1 MPYLEETYDIVVVGA
16 GHAGCEAALACARLG
31 LETVM
36 FTVSVDSIALMPC
49 NPNIGGSSK
58 GHLVRELDAL
68 GGEMGKN
75 IDKTFIQSKMLN
87 DSKGPAVHSLRA
99 QADKQEY
106 SKAMRMTLEETEHLT
121 IRQAEVSEI
130 LAENGKITGVKT
142 CSGAV
147 YHCKAVVLA
156 TGTYLNARCIYGEVS
171 NPTGPNG
178 LQAANHLTDSLKSHG
193 IEMFR
198 FKTGTPAR
206 VDKRSI
212 DFSKMEEQKG
222 DERIVPF
229 SFSTDPDSIQKEQVS
244 CWLAYTRPET
254 HEIIRANL
262 DRSPLFSGAIEG
274 TGPRYCPS
282 IEDKVV
288 KFPDK
293 DRHQV
298 FVEPEGLYTNEMY
311 LGGMSS
317 SLPEDVQYA
326 MYRSVPG
333 LENVKIV
340 RNAYA
345 IEYDCINSC
354 QLKATLEFKAIEG
367 LFSGGQFNGSSGYE
381 EAAVQG
387 FMAGVNAAMKVMG
400 REPYVLDRSQ
410 AYIGVLIDDLV
421 TKENQEPYRMMTS
434 RAEYRLLLRQD
445 NADLRLRKIGYE
457 IGLVDDATYQKVL
470 EKEDNIKKEVER
482 LEKTTIGANK
492 TVQEF
497 LEAHGSTPLKTGATM
512 AELVRRPE
520 LNYVMLSEIDP
531 ERPKLSADT
540 AEQVNINIKYEGY
553 IKRQQQ
559 QVSQFKKLES
569 KKLDVNFDYS
579 TVHSLRKEAVQKL
592 NLYKPMSIGQA
603 SRISGVSPA
612 DISVLLVHL
621 EQLRHQKKQEQV
633 ELSGEETAKQAAKQK
648 TEENKE
654 PMSEETV

>member
-1 MPYLEETYDIVVVGA
+1 MPNLEETYDIVVVGA

-31 LETVM
+31 LETIL
-36 FTVSVDSIALMPC
+36 FTISIDSVALMPC

-87 DSKGPAVHSLRA
+87 ESKGPAVHSLRA
-99 QADKQEY
+99 QADKQDY
-106 SKAMRMTLEETEHLT
+106 SRQMRKTLENTEHLT
-121 IRQAEVSEI
+121 LRQAEVSEI
-130 LAENGKITGVKT
+130 LAENGKIKGVKT
-142 CSGAV
+142 FSGAV
-147 YHCKAVVLA
+147 YHSKAVVLA
-156 TGTYLNARCIYGEVS
+156 TGTYLNARCIYGDVS

-178 LQAANHLTDSLKSHG
+178 LQAAIHLTDSLKSCG

-212 DFSKMEEQKG
+212 DFTKMEEQFG
-222 DERIVPF
+222 DSRIVPF
-229 SFSTDPDSIQKEQVS
+229 SFSTDSESVQKEQVS
-244 CWLAYTRPET
+244 CWLTYTNEKT
-254 HEIIRANL
+254 HGIIRENL

-293 DRHQV
+293 ERHQV
-298 FVEPEGLYTNEMY
+298 FIEPEGLYTNEMY

-326 MYRSVPG
+326 MYRTVPG
-333 LENVKIV
+333 LEHVKIV

-345 IEYDCINSC
+345 IEYDCINSR
-354 QLKATLEFKAIEG
+354 QLNATLEFKKIEG

-381 EAAVQG
+381 EAAAQG
-387 FMAGVNAAMKVMG
+387 FMAGVNAAMKVLE
-400 REPYVLDRSQ
+400 REYVVLDRSQ

-421 TKENQEPYRMMTS
+421 TKENHEPYRMMTS

-445 NADLRLRKIGYE
+445 NADLRLRSIGHE
-457 IGLVDDATYQKVL
+457 IGLVSDEEFEKTLQK
-470 EKEDNIKKEVER
+470 EKDIETEIQR
-482 LEKTTIGANK
+482 LEHTNIGANRI
-492 TVQEF
+492 VQEF
-497 LEAHGSTPLKTGATM
+497 LERHGSTPLKTGATL

-520 LNYVMLSEIDP
+520 LDYFLLEELD
-531 ERPKLSADT
+531 EKRPDLPRDT
-540 AEQVNINIKYEGY
+540 KEQVNINIKYEGY
-553 IKRQQQ
+553 IRRQKQ
-559 QVSQFKKLES
+559 QVAQFKKLER
-569 KKLDVNFDYS
+569 KKLDVNFDY
-579 TVHSLRKEAVQKL
+579 TLVKGLRKEAIQKL
-592 NLYKPMSIGQA
+592 NIYKPMSIGQA

-612 DISVLLVHL
+612 DISVLLVYL
-621 EQLRHQKKQEQV
+621 EQLRY
-633 ELSGEETAKQAAKQK
+633 SGTSSPDRV
-648 TEENKE
+648 N
-654 PMSEETV
+654 

>member
-1 MPYLEETYDIVVVGA
+1 MPNLEETYDIVVVGA

-31 LETVM
+31 LETIL
-36 FTVSVDSIALMPC
+36 FTISIDSVALMPC

-87 DSKGPAVHSLRA
+87 ESKGPAVHSLRA
-99 QADKQEY
+99 QADKQDY
-106 SKAMRMTLEETEHLT
+106 SRQMRKTLENTEHLT
-121 IRQAEVSEI
+121 LRQVEVSEI
-130 LAENGKITGVKT
+130 LAENGKIKGVKT
-142 CSGAV
+142 FSGAV
-147 YHCKAVVLA
+147 YHSKAVVLA
-156 TGTYLNARCIYGEVS
+156 TGTYLNARCIYGDVS

-178 LQAANHLTDSLKSHG
+178 LQAAIHLTDSLKSCG

-212 DFSKMEEQKG
+212 DFTKMEEQFG
-222 DERIVPF
+222 DSRIVPF
-229 SFSTDPDSIQKEQVS
+229 SFSTDSESVQKEQVS
-244 CWLAYTRPET
+244 CWLTYTNEKT
-254 HEIIRANL
+254 HGIIRENL

-293 DRHQV
+293 ERHQV
-298 FVEPEGLYTNEMY
+298 FIEPEGLYTNEMY

-326 MYRSVPG
+326 MYRTVPG
-333 LENVKIV
+333 LEHVKIV

-345 IEYDCINSC
+345 IEYDCINSR
-354 QLKATLEFKAIEG
+354 QLNATLEFKKIEG

-381 EAAVQG
+381 EAAAQG
-387 FMAGVNAAMKVMG
+387 FMAGVNAAMKVLE
-400 REPYVLDRSQ
+400 REYVVLDRSQ

-421 TKENQEPYRMMTS
+421 TKENHEPYRMMTS

-445 NADLRLRKIGYE
+445 NADLRLRSIGHE
-457 IGLVDDATYQKVL
+457 IGLVSDEEFEKTLQK
-470 EKEDNIKKEVER
+470 EKDIETEIQR
-482 LEKTTIGANK
+482 LEHTNIGANRI
-492 TVQEF
+492 VQEF
-497 LEAHGSTPLKTGATM
+497 LEKHGSTPLKTGATL

-520 LNYVMLSEIDP
+520 LDYFLLEELD
-531 ERPKLSADT
+531 EKRPDLPRDT
-540 AEQVNINIKYEGY
+540 KEQVNINIKYEGY
-553 IKRQQQ
+553 IRRQKQ
-559 QVSQFKKLES
+559 QVAQFKKLER
-569 KKLDVNFDYS
+569 KKLDVNFDY
-579 TVHSLRKEAVQKL
+579 TLVKGLRKEAIQKL
-592 NLYKPMSIGQA
+592 NIYKPMSIGQA

-612 DISVLLVHL
+612 DISVLLVYL
-621 EQLRHQKKQEQV
+621 EQLRY
-633 ELSGEETAKQAAKQK
+633 SGTSSPDRV
-648 TEENKE
+648 N
-654 PMSEETV
+654 

>member
-31 LETVM
+31 METIM

-49 NPNIGGSSK
+49 NPNVGGSSK

-87 DSKGPAVHSLRA
+87 ESKGPAVHSLRA

-106 SKAMRMTLEETEHLT
+106 SRQMRRTLENTEHLT
-121 IRQAEVSEI
+121 VRQAEVSELVVEDGVI
-130 LAENGKITGVKT
+130 KGVKT
-142 CSGAV
+142 FSGAV
-147 YHCKAVVLA
+147 YRAKAVVLC
-156 TGTYLNARCIYGEVS
+156 TGTYLRARCIYGDVS

-178 LQAANHLTDSLKSHG
+178 LQAANHLTESLRANG

-212 DFSKMEEQKG
+212 DFSRMEEQFG
-222 DERIVPF
+222 DQRVVPF
-229 SFSTDPDSIQKEQVS
+229 SFSTDPESVQKDQVS
-244 CWLAYTRPET
+244 CWLTYTNEET
-254 HEIIRANL
+254 HRIIRENL

-293 DRHQV
+293 GRHQV

-326 MYRSVPG
+326 MYRTVAG
-333 LENVKIV
+333 LEKVKIV

-345 IEYDCINSC
+345 IEYDCINSL
-354 QLKATLEFKAIEG
+354 QLKATLEFKKIGG

-387 FMAGVNAAMKVMG
+387 FMAGVNAAMKIMG
-400 REPYVLDRSQ
+400 KEQIVLDRSQ

-421 TKENQEPYRMMTS
+421 TKENHEPYRMMTS

-445 NADLRLRKIGYE
+445 NADLRLRGIGHE
-457 IGLVDDATYQKVL
+457 IGLVSDEEYERMLTKRRQIEEEIRRLGKV
-470 EKEDNIKKEVER
+470 N
-482 LEKTTIGANK
+482 IGAGDW
-492 TVQEF
+492 VQNF
-497 LEAHGSTPLKTGATM
+497 LEEHNSTLLKSGITL
-512 AELVRRPE
+512 AELVKRPE
-520 LNYVMLSEIDP
+520 LNYGVLACLDP
-531 ERPKLSADT
+531 DRPELPEDVQ
-540 AEQVNINIKYEGY
+540 EQVNIEIKYEGY
-553 IKRQQQ
+553 IKRQMQ
-559 QVSQFKKLES
+559 QVAQFKKLEGR
-569 KKLDVNFDYS
+569 KLPEAFEYGQVK
-579 TVHSLRKEAVQKL
+579 SLRREAVQKL
-592 NLYKPMSIGQA
+592 NQVQPATVGQA

-621 EQLRHQKKQEQV
+621 EQMKGKE
-633 ELSGEETAKQAAKQK
+633 SGKEE
-648 TEENKE
+648 
-654 PMSEETV
+654 

>member
-1 MPYLEETYDIVVVGA
+1 MPNLEETYDIVVVGA

-31 LETVM
+31 LETIL
-36 FTVSVDSIALMPC
+36 FTISIDSVALMPC

-87 DSKGPAVHSLRA
+87 ESKGPAVHSLRA
-99 QADKQEY
+99 QADKQDY
-106 SKAMRMTLEETEHLT
+106 SRQMRKTLENTEHLT
-121 IRQAEVSEI
+121 LRQAEVSEI
-130 LAENGKITGVKT
+130 LAENGKIKGVKT
-142 CSGAV
+142 FSGAV
-147 YHCKAVVLA
+147 YHSKAVVLA
-156 TGTYLNARCIYGEVS
+156 TGTYLNARCIYGDVS

-178 LQAANHLTDSLKSHG
+178 LQAAIHLTDSLKSCG

-212 DFSKMEEQKG
+212 DFTKMEEQFG
-222 DERIVPF
+222 DSRIVPF
-229 SFSTDPDSIQKEQVS
+229 SFLLDSESVQKEQVS
-244 CWLAYTRPET
+244 CWLTYTNEKT
-254 HEIIRANL
+254 HGIIRENL

-293 DRHQV
+293 ERHQV
-298 FVEPEGLYTNEMY
+298 FIEPEGLYTNEMY

-326 MYRSVPG
+326 MYRTVPG
-333 LENVKIV
+333 LEHVKIV

-345 IEYDCINSC
+345 IEYDCINSR
-354 QLKATLEFKAIEG
+354 QLNATLEFKKIEG

-381 EAAVQG
+381 EAAAQG
-387 FMAGVNAAMKVMG
+387 FMAGVNAAMKVLE
-400 REPYVLDRSQ
+400 REYVVLDRSQ

-421 TKENQEPYRMMTS
+421 TKENHEPYRMMTS

-445 NADLRLRKIGYE
+445 NADLRLRSIGHE
-457 IGLVDDATYQKVL
+457 IGLVSDEEFEKTLQK
-470 EKEDNIKKEVER
+470 EKDIETEIQR
-482 LEKTTIGANK
+482 LEHTNIGANRI
-492 TVQEF
+492 VQEF
-497 LEAHGSTPLKTGATM
+497 LEKHGSTPLKTGATL

-520 LNYVMLSEIDP
+520 LDYFLLEELD
-531 ERPKLSADT
+531 EKRPDLPRDT
-540 AEQVNINIKYEGY
+540 KEQVNINIKYEGY
-553 IKRQQQ
+553 IRRQKQ
-559 QVSQFKKLES
+559 QVAQFKKLER
-569 KKLDVNFDYS
+569 KKLDVNFDY
-579 TVHSLRKEAVQKL
+579 TLVKGLRKEAIQKL
-592 NLYKPMSIGQA
+592 NIYKPMSIGQA

-612 DISVLLVHL
+612 DISVLLVYL
-621 EQLRHQKKQEQV
+621 EQLRY
-633 ELSGEETAKQAAKQK
+633 SGTSSPDRV
-648 TEENKE
+648 N
-654 PMSEETV
+654 

>member
-31 LETVM
+31 LETIV

-49 NPNIGGSSK
+49 NPNVGGSSK

-87 DSKGPAVHSLRA
+87 ESKGPAVHSLRA

-106 SKAMRMTLEETEHLT
+106 SRQMRKTMENTEHLT
-121 IRQAEVSEI
+121 IRQAEVSELI
-130 LAENGKITGVKT
+130 VEDGQIKGVKT
-142 CSGAV
+142 FSGAI
-147 YHCKAVVLA
+147 YHAKAVVLC
-156 TGTYLNARCIYGEVS
+156 TGTYLRARCIYGDVS

-178 LQAANHLTDSLKSHG
+178 LQAATHLTDSLIANG

-206 VDKRSI
+206 ADKRSI
-212 DFSKMEEQKG
+212 DFSKMEEQFG
-222 DERIVPF
+222 DKRVVPF
-229 SFSTDPDSIQKEQVS
+229 SFSTDPKSVQKEQAS
-244 CWLAYTRPET
+244 CWLTYTNQET
-254 HEIIRANL
+254 HKIIRDNL
-262 DRSPLFSGAIEG
+262 SRSPLFSGAIEG

-293 DRHQV
+293 ERHQV

-326 MYRSVPG
+326 MYRTVPG
-333 LENVKIV
+333 LEHVRIV

-345 IEYDCINSC
+345 IEYDCINSL
-354 QLKATLEFKAIEG
+354 QLKSTLEFKKIRG
-367 LFSGGQFNGSSGYE
+367 LFAGGQFNGSSGYE

-387 FMAGVNAAMKVMG
+387 FMAGVNASMEVLG
-400 REPYVLDRSQ
+400 REQVVLDRSQ

-421 TKENQEPYRMMTS
+421 TKENHEPYRMMTS

-445 NADLRLRKIGYE
+445 NADLRLREIGHN
-457 IGLVDDATYQKVL
+457 IGLVSDEEYEHLL
-470 EKEDNIKKEVER
+470 EKKAQIDAEIER
-482 LEKTTIGANK
+482 LEKATIGGTPK
-492 TVQEF
+492 VQE
-497 LEAHGSTPLKTGATM
+497 LLAKYESTPLKSGTTL
-512 AELVRRPE
+512 AELIKRPE
-520 LNYVMLSEIDP
+520 LDYEKLAEVDEKRP
-531 ERPKLSADT
+531 ELAFDVQ
-540 AEQVNINIKYEGY
+540 EQVNIEIKYEGY
-553 IKRQQQ
+553 IKRQMQ
-559 QVSQFKKLES
+559 QVAQFKKLEGR
-569 KKLDVNFDYS
+569 KLPENFDYAQ
-579 TVHSLRKEAVQKL
+579 VNSLRKEAVQKL
-592 NLYKPMSIGQA
+592 NKIQPSTIGQA

-612 DISVLLVHL
+612 DISVLMVYL
-621 EQLRHQKKQEQV
+621 ERSK
-633 ELSGEETAKQAAKQK
+633 
-648 TEENKE
+648 
-654 PMSEETV
+654 

>member
-31 LETVM
+31 LETIV

-49 NPNIGGSSK
+49 NPNVGGSSK

-87 DSKGPAVHSLRA
+87 ESKGPAVHSLRA

-106 SKAMRMTLEETEHLT
+106 SRQMRKTMENTEHLT
-121 IRQAEVSEI
+121 IRQAEVSELI
-130 LAENGKITGVKT
+130 VEDGQIKGVKT
-142 CSGAV
+142 FSGAI
-147 YHCKAVVLA
+147 YHAKAVVLC
-156 TGTYLNARCIYGEVS
+156 TGTYLRARCIYGDVS

-178 LQAANHLTDSLKSHG
+178 LQAATHLTDSLIANG

-206 VDKRSI
+206 ADKRSI
-212 DFSKMEEQKG
+212 DFSKMEEQFG
-222 DERIVPF
+222 DKRVVPF
-229 SFSTDPDSIQKEQVS
+229 SFSTDPESVQKEQAS
-244 CWLAYTRPET
+244 CWLTYTNQET
-254 HEIIRANL
+254 HKIIRDNL
-262 DRSPLFSGAIEG
+262 SRSPLFSGAIEG

-293 DRHQV
+293 ERHQV

-326 MYRSVPG
+326 MYRTVPG
-333 LENVKIV
+333 LEHVRIV

-345 IEYDCINSC
+345 IEYDCINSL
-354 QLKATLEFKAIEG
+354 QLKSTLEFKKIRG
-367 LFSGGQFNGSSGYE
+367 LFAGGQFNGSSGYE

-387 FMAGVNAAMKVMG
+387 FMAGVNASMEVLG
-400 REPYVLDRSQ
+400 REQVVLDRSQ

-421 TKENQEPYRMMTS
+421 TKENHEPYRMMTS

-445 NADLRLRKIGYE
+445 NADLRLREIGHN
-457 IGLVDDATYQKVL
+457 IGLVSDEEYEHLL
-470 EKEDNIKKEVER
+470 EKKAQIDAEIER
-482 LEKTTIGANK
+482 LEKATIGGTPK
-492 TVQEF
+492 VQE
-497 LEAHGSTPLKTGATM
+497 LLAKYESTPLKSGTTL
-512 AELVRRPE
+512 AELIKRPE
-520 LNYVMLSEIDP
+520 LDYEKLAEVDENRP
-531 ERPKLSADT
+531 ELAFDVQ
-540 AEQVNINIKYEGY
+540 EQVNIEIKYEGY
-553 IKRQQQ
+553 IKRQMQ
-559 QVSQFKKLES
+559 QVAQFKKLEG
-569 KKLDVNFDYS
+569 KKLPENFDYAQ
-579 TVHSLRKEAVQKL
+579 VNSLRKEAVQKL
-592 NLYKPMSIGQA
+592 NKIQPSTIGQA

-612 DISVLLVHL
+612 DISVLMVYL
-621 EQLRHQKKQEQV
+621 ERSK
-633 ELSGEETAKQAAKQK
+633 
-648 TEENKE
+648 
-654 PMSEETV
+654 SEA

>member
-1 MPYLEETYDIVVVGA
+1 MRGQEGRKKMPYLEESYDIVVVGA

-31 LETVM
+31 LETIM

-87 DSKGPAVHSLRA
+87 ESKGPAVHSLRA
-99 QADKQEY
+99 QADKQAY
-106 SKAMRMTLEETEHLT
+106 TQAMRQTLEQTEHLT
-121 IRQAEVSEI
+121 IRQAEVSELI
-130 LAENGKITGVKT
+130 VKEGAVRGVKT
-142 CSGAV
+142 FSGSV
-147 YHCKAVVLA
+147 YHAKAVVLC
-156 TGTYLNARCIYGEVS
+156 TGTYLRARCIYGDVS

-178 LQAANHLTDSLKSHG
+178 LQAANHLTQSLIDNG

-212 DFSKMEEQKG
+212 DFAKMEEQFG

-244 CWLAYTRPET
+244 CWLTYTNGET
-254 HEIIRANL
+254 HQIIRDNL

-288 KFPDK
+288 RFPDK
-293 DRHQV
+293 ERHQV

-326 MYRSVPG
+326 MYRTVPG
-333 LENVKIV
+333 LENVTIV

-345 IEYDCINSC
+345 IEYDCINAL
-354 QLKATLEFKAIEG
+354 QLKSTLEFKRIRG
-367 LFSGGQFNGSSGYE
+367 LFAGGQFNGSSGYE

-387 FMAGVNAAMKVMG
+387 FMAGVNASMEVLG
-400 REPYVLDRSQ
+400 REQVVLDRSQ

-421 TKENQEPYRMMTS
+421 TKENHEPYRMMTS

-445 NADLRLRKIGYE
+445 NADLRLREIGHK
-457 IGLVDDATYQKVL
+457 IGLVSDEEYEKMLSKRQAIEEEIRRLENTAIGGTPAVQVVL
-470 EKEDNIKKEVER
+470 E
-482 LEKTTIGANK
+482 
-492 TVQEF
+492 QY
-497 LEAHGSTPLKTGATM
+497 GSTPLKSGSTL

-520 LNYVMLSEIDP
+520 LDYEKIREIDKK
-531 ERPKLSADT
+531 RPDLPFDVR
-540 AEQVNINIKYEGY
+540 EQVNIEIKYEGY
-553 IKRQQQ
+553 IKRQRQ
-559 QVSQFKKLES
+559 QVAQFKKLEGRH
-569 KKLDVNFDYS
+569 LPENFDYS
-579 TVHSLRKEAVQKL
+579 QVKSLRREAVQKL
-592 NLYKPMSIGQA
+592 NQIQPSTVGQA

-612 DISVLLVHL
+612 DISVLLVYL
-621 EQLRHQKKQEQV
+621 GRE
-633 ELSGEETAKQAAKQK
+633 
-648 TEENKE
+648 
-654 PMSEETV
+654 